1 MKCILVE
8 KEIKDMLNRG
18 IIEKVTH
25 PTDWVSSIVTPP
37 KPSGGIRVCQDYRK
51 LNEFVKRP
59 WYPMKTPSMVIDS
72 LPKNAKWFTTIDA
85 KNGYWMLPLDE
96 ESRDLTTF
104 ICPSG
109 RYRFLRAPMGLVNVQ
124 DRFDQIIDETFEGTP
139 NTGVIRE
146 DIIVGTEDLDEHFRI
161 TSEVLKKCRDRGITV
176 NGAKFKCA
184 QKEVTFCGFRI
195 SEKGIEYDP
204 TKLDAIQNFPAPTNV
219 TESRSFLGMVNQL
232 GGFVKELSMATN
244 PLQSLLKA
252 RSPFIWTDDH
262 NAAFEV
268 AKKMLLSPPILTV
281 FDPKRP
287 TRLYTDASRL
297 HGLGYVLQQKHEE
310 EWRLIQVGSRFINE
324 TEAGY
329 SMVELELLGVVW
341 AMKKL
346 RLYLLGIDFEL
357 IVDHQPLVSIL
368 NKQTLEMLKRRES
381 KD

>member
-1 MKCILVE
+1 MQCEPIKIELREDAVPFALSHPRAIPYSRVPLVE

-139 NTGVIRE
+139 NTGVIRKISSSE
-146 DIIVGTEDLDEHFRI
+146 PRI
-161 TSEVLKKCRDRGITV
+161 LMNISGSPLRFCKNVATV
-176 NGAKFKCA
+176 
-184 QKEVTFCGFRI
+184 
-195 SEKGIEYDP
+195 
-204 TKLDAIQNFPAPTNV
+204 
-219 TESRSFLGMVNQL
+219 ESR
-232 GGFVKELSMATN
+232 
-244 PLQSLLKA
+244 
-252 RSPFIWTDDH
+252 
-262 NAAFEV
+262 
-268 AKKMLLSPPILTV
+268 
-281 FDPKRP
+281 
-287 TRLYTDASRL
+287 
-297 HGLGYVLQQKHEE
+297 
-310 EWRLIQVGSRFINE
+310 
-324 TEAGY
+324 
-329 SMVELELLGVVW
+329 
-341 AMKKL
+341 
-346 RLYLLGIDFEL
+346 
-357 IVDHQPLVSIL
+357 
-368 NKQTLEMLKRRES
+368 
-381 KD
+381 